1 MAGSTFEIPLD
12 PRPQTFSIWLVGVQY
27 QFTLQ
32 WRDTTNG
39 GWFLDIA
46 DRALNPI
53 ISGIP
58 LVTGVDLLAQHK
70 YLGLGFELWVQT
82 DAADA
87 PPTYNNLGIASHL
100 YFVTNS

>member
-1 MAGSTFEIPLD
+1 MASTFEIPLT
-12 PRPQTFSIWLVGVQY
+12 PVPQTFFVSLVGTQY

-32 WRDTTNG
+32 WRDPA

-46 DRALNPI
+46 DSSSNPI
-53 ISGIP
+53 VSGIP
-58 LVTGVDLLAQHK
+58 LVTGVNLLHQYL

-87 PPTYNNLGIASHL
+87 PPTYTNLGITSHL
-100 YFVTNS
+100 YAVTN